1 MDSLRVSLFG
11 CVRIVRDQNPTDIK
25 LMRSAQ
31 GLLAYLILFR
41 QRTHQREVLA
51 EVFWGNKDPDR
62 SRCSLNTALW
72 QLRNILEPSGIP
84 HGTYLINDHHDE
96 IGFNGSS
103 SFWLDVQVFDECINR
118 VLQSRLQLP
127 SDDDIQKLENAIA
140 LYRGELLEGFYD
152 DWALRERE
160 HLRERYLAALAYLML
175 YYHRQADFVKSL
187 DYGQKIL
194 ELDPLREEI
203 HRQMMKI
210 YLEAGLRT
218 QAVRQYEICKGALAR
233 ELHIEP
239 MKETQNLYDLLLSQ
253 KIDILSRSKTETPHN
268 LVEVLSHLHQAE
280 AAYEQARGNLD
291 LAKQV
296 VENMLN
302 SHVEK

>member
-1 MDSLRVSLFG
+1 MRLLRVSLFG
-11 CVRIVRDQNPTDIK
+11 CIRIIRDQNPADNK
-25 LMRSAQ
+25 LTHSTQ

-51 EVFWGNKDPDR
+51 EIFWGNKDPDR

-72 QLRNILEPSGIP
+72 QLRNILEPSGIS
-84 HGTYLINDHHDE
+84 HGTYLINDHHNE
-96 IGFNGSS
+96 IGFNGLGP
-103 SFWLDVQVFDECINR
+103 FWLDVQVFDECIGR
-118 VLQSRLQLP
+118 VLQSRTQLP
-127 SDDDIQKLENAIA
+127 CDDDLQKLENAIT

-160 HLRERYLAALAYLML
+160 HLRERYLTALAYLMVH
-175 YYHRQADFVKSL
+175 YHHQADFAKSL
-187 DYGQKIL
+187 AYGQKIL
-194 ELDPLREEI
+194 EIDPLREEI

-210 YLEAGLRT
+210 YLEAGQRA
-218 QAVRQYEICKGALAR
+218 QAVRQYEICKDVLAR

-239 MKETQNLYDLLLSQ
+239 MQETRNLYDLLLSQ

-268 LVEVLSHLHQAE
+268 LVEVLSYLHQAQ
-280 AAYEQARGNLD
+280 AAYEQARANLD
-291 LAKQV
+291 IAKQV
-296 VENMLN
+296 VESMLK